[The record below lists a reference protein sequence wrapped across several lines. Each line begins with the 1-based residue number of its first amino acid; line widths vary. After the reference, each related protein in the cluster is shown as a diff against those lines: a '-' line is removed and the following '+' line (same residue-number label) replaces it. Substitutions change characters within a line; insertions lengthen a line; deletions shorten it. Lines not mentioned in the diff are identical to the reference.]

1 MAALY
6 QSAWEDTFG
15 GTALDRAKWNV
26 RIGNWSI
33 SEDGTPLAPGWG
45 NNEQQ
50 YYRDDAQN
58 LFVGNDRLT
67 IRALR
72 QTSPVQFGQRVPY
85 TSAKIDTRGLFSFCY
100 GKVDIVLV
108 MSLLHTCY
116 ELAKNLLS
124 TCYASPRSKFIF
136 FARKNIG

>member
-6 QSAWEDTFG
+6 QLAWEDTFG

-58 LFVGNDRLT
+58 LGYIT
-67 IRALR
+67 A
-72 QTSPVQFGQRVPY
+72 
-85 TSAKIDTRGLFSFCY
+85 
-100 GKVDIVLV
+100 
-108 MSLLHTCY
+108 
-116 ELAKNLLS
+116 AKNMATPEYGVSQNGGYPL
-124 TCYASPRSKFIF
+124 PRTVVLGLNVTF
-136 FARKNIG
+136 

>member
-6 QSAWEDTFG
+6 QLAWEDTFG

-58 LFVGNDRLT
+58 SLGMTDLRSVRFVRPLRFNLVKGFPILPPKSIHVGFSLFAT
-67 IRALR
+67 E
-72 QTSPVQFGQRVPY
+72 
-85 TSAKIDTRGLFSFCY
+85 K
-100 GKVDIVLV
+100 
-108 MSLLHTCY
+108 
-116 ELAKNLLS
+116 
-124 TCYASPRSKFIF
+124 
-136 FARKNIG
+136 

>member
-6 QSAWEDTFG
+6 QLAWEDTFG

-100 GKVDIVLV
+100 GKVEFRARCPLG
-108 MSLLHTCY
+108 TRT
-116 ELAKNLLS
+116 LAGCLDD
-124 TCYASPRSKFIF
+124 AGRSCL
-136 FARKNIG
+136 RPLGTQRGN